1 MLYLETS
8 KGFVEWTGQ
17 KIDGI
22 SHPLNIEDAWPEE
35 DLAKLRL
42 YKPVTPQVPEGKRI
56 VGRTVGRENGVVTWI
71 FQLEDAP
78 PPEPE
83 KAAVE
88 TEIASIKTQL
98 DSIKTRLASVE
109 AKVVVRAAGL

>member
-1 MLYLETS
+1 MLYLETT
-8 KGFVEWTGQ
+8 KGFVPWTGQ
-17 KIDGI
+17 KIDGM
-22 SHPLNIEDAWPEE
+22 SHPRNIEQVWSDE

-42 YKPVTPQVPEGKRI
+42 YRPVTPEVPDGKRV

-83 KAAVE
+83 TDVVA
-88 TEIASIKTQL
+88 EIASIKNSL
-98 DSIKTRLASVE
+98 DSIKTRLTTVE
-109 AKVVVRAAGL
+109 AKVTVRP